1 MKNKIQAIKTALQ
14 FAAKNDIRYYLNGV
28 ALYIQDGAL
37 LSVVGTDGHSMV
49 VVGDHILNPVERDI
63 AIVDRKDIPTLVNA
77 LSLGDTF
84 QIDHLTLKIGES
96 YSIPLIDGRYPDVRH
111 YQPNKKRTV
120 SIDSGICFNPEEV
133 AKLEKA
139 RKEITTHLKASDRKK
154 VTVKCHFAGPSD
166 SGLFV
171 LQYYGKD
178 GSIDDC
184 SVTIMPVRG

>member
-28 ALYIQDGAL
+28 ALYIQDGVL

-84 QIDHLTLKIGES
+84 QIDHLTLKIGE
-96 YSIPLIDGRYPDVRH
+96 YSIPLIDGRYPDARRVL
-111 YQPNKKRTV
+111 PDVKRTV
-120 SIDSGICFNPEEV
+120 SIDSGICFNPEYV

-139 RKEITTHLKASDRKK
+139 RKEMTTHLKPSDRKN
-154 VTVKCHFAGPSD
+154 VAVKCHFAGSSD
-166 SGLFV
+166 AGLFV

-184 SVTIMPVRG
+184 SVIIMPVRS

>member
-28 ALYIQDGAL
+28 ALYIQDGVL

-96 YSIPLIDGRYPDVRH
+96 YSIPLIDGRYPDVRRVL
-111 YQPNKKRTV
+111 PDKKRTV
-120 SIDSGICFNPEEV
+120 SIDSGICFNPEYV

-139 RKEITTHLKASDRKK
+139 RKEITTHL
-154 VTVKCHFAGPSD
+154 P
-166 SGLFV
+166 
-171 LQYYGKD
+171 
-178 GSIDDC
+178 
-184 SVTIMPVRG
+184 

>member
-1 MKNKIQAIKTALQ
+1 MKNKVQAIKTALQ

-28 ALYIQDGAL
+28 ALYIQDGVL

-63 AIVDRKDIPTLVNA
+63 AIVDRKDVPTLVNA

-84 QIDHLTLKIGES
+84 QIDHLTLKIGE
-96 YSIPLIDGRYPDVRH
+96 YSIPLIDGRYPDVRRVL
-111 YQPNKKRTV
+111 PDLKRAV
-120 SIDSGICFNPEEV
+120 SIDYGICFNPEYI

-139 RKEITTHLKASDRKK
+139 RKEMTTHLKASDRKK
-154 VTVKCHFAGPSD
+154 VTVKCHFAGSND
-166 SGLFV
+166 AGLFA